1 MHSVPIDLEQSK
13 QQSGVIILFEN
24 ALNKK
29 QPKPCI
35 FCGETAHL
43 QMFKGKTVCSACLE
57 RIPSLFACSY

>member
-1 MHSVPIDLEQSK
+1 MRSVPTDLEQNK

-24 ALNKK
+24 AQSKK

-35 FCGETAHL
+35 FCGETVHL
-43 QMFKGKTVCSACLE
+43 QTFKGKAVCSACLE